1 MLLTASVFCL
11 NYVLLCMYYIL
22 SVMLCNL
29 EYILSGFSWLK
40 NKTDIRFEEQGT
52 EKNNNKKKKTRQ
64 KVETVIVRIE

>member
-29 EYILSGFSWLK
+29 EYILSGFLWLK

-52 EKNNNKKKKTRQ
+52 EKKKKTRQ